1 MKKIVKTI
9 ILFVLLLFFVICA
22 LRITCFLYP
31 LGHKLTVE
39 KFCDMY
45 DVSEDLVYAVIKAES
60 NFDESAVSKK
70 GAIGLMQITEDT
82 GRWAAEK
89 MGKEEFSKELLYD
102 PVINIQ
108 IGCFYLS
115 YLSDLYEGNIENTL
129 AAYNAGP
136 SNVDKWL
143 KDELYSQD
151 GKKLSKI
158 PFRETSNYVRTV
170 KLNAKIYDFLY

>member
-1 MKKIVKTI
+1 
-9 ILFVLLLFFVICA
+9 
-22 LRITCFLYP
+22 
-31 LGHKLTVE
+31 
-39 KFCDMY
+39 MY

-60 NFDESAVSKK
+60 DFDESAESKK
-70 GAIGLMQITEDT
+70 GAVGLMQITEDT

-115 YLSDLYEGNIENTL
+115 YLSDLYDGNIENVL

-136 SNVDKWL
+136 ANVDKWL
-143 KDELYSQD
+143 KDKSYSKD
-151 GKKLSKI
+151 GKELLKI
-158 PFRETSNYVRTV
+158 PFRETNNYVKTV
-170 KLNAKIYDFLY
+170 NRNVIIYDFLY

>member
-1 MKKIVKTI
+1 MR
-9 ILFVLLLFFVICA
+9 VL
-22 LRITCFLYP
+22 CFLYP
-31 LGHKLTVE
+31 IEYKSTVE
-39 KFCDMY
+39 KFSDMY

-60 NFDESAVSKK
+60 KFDESAMSKK
-70 GAIGLMQITEDT
+70 GAVGLMQITEDT

-115 YLSDLYEGNIENTL
+115 YLSDLYDGNIENVL

-136 SNVDKWL
+136 ANVDKWL
-143 KDELYSQD
+143 NDKAYSAD
-151 GKKLSKI
+151 GKELLKI
-158 PFRETSNYVRTV
+158 PFRETSNYVKTV
-170 KLNAKIYDFLY
+170 KLNVKIYDFLY